1 VLVHS
6 TVVGTSP
13 REPDGGRRAADPGG
27 LAGSFGQVATDYDRL
42 RTRPPDAALD
52 WLLPGRPGVFVD
64 VGAGTG
70 LFTTT
75 LAGRA
80 ARVIAVEPDARMRAV
95 LAAKA
100 LPGTQVLAGSGES
113 IPVPDA
119 SADGLFVSSAWHWMD
134 PDAATAETA
143 RVLRDGARFGVIWT
157 GRDRETDWLR
167 PEDWFTESGV
177 DRDSSAA
184 QLRSNIG
191 QRENALPR
199 AGGDFTNIE
208 TRTFLFVQPMSP
220 ADLVEMLATHSRVIA
235 ASPADR
241 ERGSA
246 RARSAIDAL
255 FPGAGSI
262 DVPMRSRCWRAD
274 RVPR

>member
-1 VLVHS
+1 MV
-6 TVVGTSP
+6 
-13 REPDGGRRAADPGG
+13 AA
-27 LAGSFGQVATDYDRL
+27 DYDRL
-42 RTRPPDAALD
+42 RARPPHAALD
-52 WLLPGRPGVFVD
+52 WLVPSRPGVFVD

-70 LFTTT
+70 LFTTA
-75 LAGRA
+75 LAARA
-80 ARVIAVEPDARMRAV
+80 ARVVAVEPDARMRGV

-100 LPGTQVLAGSGES
+100 PSSIQVLAGSGES
-113 IPVPDA
+113 IPLPDA

-134 PDAATAETA
+134 PDRAIPEIA
-143 RVLRDGARFGVIWT
+143 RILRDSARFGVIWT

-177 DRDSSAA
+177 DRDSSPA

-191 QRENALPR
+191 QRESALPR
-199 AGGDFTNIE
+199 DGSDFTNIE
-208 TRTFLFVQPMSP
+208 TRTFLFIQPMSP

-255 FPGAGSI
+255 FPGADSI

-274 RVPR
+274 RVSRGV

>member
-1 VLVHS
+1 VNGS
-6 TVVGTSP
+6 S
-13 REPDGGRRAADPGG
+13 RQPDGRRSAADPSG
-27 LAGSFGQVATDYDRL
+27 LAGSFGSVAADYDRF
-42 RTRPPDAALD
+42 RSMPPESALD

-70 LFTTT
+70 LFTRA
-75 LAGRA
+75 LAGKA
-80 ARVIAVEPDARMRAV
+80 AGVIAVEPDERMRGV
-95 LAAKA
+95 LASRSA
-100 LPGTQVLAGSGES
+100 GIRVLAGSGES
-113 IPVPDA
+113 IPLPDA

-134 PDAATAETA
+134 PDLAIPEIA
-143 RVLRDGARFGVIWT
+143 RVLRDGGRFGVIWT

-177 DRDSSAA
+177 DRDSSPA
-184 QLRSNIG
+184 QLRTNIG
-191 QRENALPR
+191 QREGALPR
-199 AGGDFTNIE
+199 GGSAFTNIE
-208 TRTFLFVQPMSP
+208 TRTFLFTLPMSP

-241 ERGSA
+241 DQGRV

-255 FPGAGSI
+255 FPGADSI

-274 RVPR
+274 RVARTPPDID

>member
-1 VLVHS
+1 VS
-6 TVVGTSP
+6 KSP
-13 REPDGGRRAADPGG
+13 HEPDGGPNATDPLDLAD
-27 LAGSFGQVATDYDRL
+27 SFGFVAGDYDRL
-42 RTRPPDAALD
+42 RARPPDAALD

-70 LFTTT
+70 LFTTS

-80 ARVIAVEPDARMRAV
+80 ARVVAVEPDARMRNV

-100 LPGTQVLAGSGES
+100 SPGIQVMAGSGES
-113 IPVPDA
+113 IPLPDA
-119 SADGLFVSSAWHWMD
+119 SADAVFVSSAWHWMD
-134 PDAATAETA
+134 PDKAIPEIT

-157 GRDRETDWLR
+157 GRDRETSWLR
-167 PEDWFTESGV
+167 PEDWFTESGI
-177 DRDSSAA
+177 DRDSSPA

-199 AGGDFTNIE
+199 AGGAFANIE
-208 TRTFLFVQPMSP
+208 TRTFLFIQPMSP

-246 RARSAIDAL
+246 RARSAISAL
-255 FPGAGSI
+255 FPGADLI

-274 RVPR
+274 RVSRGI